1 MQRIMKSTAL
11 VFAGALLLSGCATT
25 SGDGGS
31 AAPTLDLCDT
41 VAAGVRDIS
50 NGVQNNLAA
59 AADQTELDEYLS
71 GAADRID
78 AFVEQASEN
87 EELVA
92 AVDEFKAEVA
102 EAKDYA
108 ATLPEPD
115 AEGTIEQDAD
125 ALAERQAALQEAAAK
140 VSAACDGE

>member
-11 VFAGALLLSGCATT
+11 VFAGALLLSGCATGA
-25 SGDGGS
+25 GDN
-31 AAPTLDLCDT
+31 AEPTLDLCDT

-50 NGVQNNLAA
+50 NGVQNNLAT
-59 AADQTELDEYLS
+59 AADETELDEYLGS
-71 GAADRID
+71 AADRID

-87 EELVA
+87 EDLVA

-108 ATLPEPD
+108 GNLPEPD
-115 AEGTIEQDAD
+115 ADGAIEQDPEE
-125 ALAERQAALQEAAAK
+125 LAERQAALQEAAAE

>member
-1 MQRIMKSTAL
+1 MHRIMKSTAL

-25 SGDGGS
+25 TGDGDS

-41 VAAGVRDIS
+41 VATGVRDIS

-59 AADQTELDEYLS
+59 AADQSELDEYLS
-71 GAADRID
+71 SAADRID

-87 EELVA
+87 EELGA

-115 AEGTIEQDAD
+115 DEGTIEHDAD